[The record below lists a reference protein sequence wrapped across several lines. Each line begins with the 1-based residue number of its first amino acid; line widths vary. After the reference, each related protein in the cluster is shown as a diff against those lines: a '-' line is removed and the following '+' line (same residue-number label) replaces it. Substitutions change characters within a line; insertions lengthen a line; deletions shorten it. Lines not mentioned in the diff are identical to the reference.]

1 MRQRKTN
8 CDRLRF
14 IWECNIR
21 YKYCMPLG
29 NVSFLL
35 GSKLLSF
42 EKIVEVAAAA
52 TDLGVTDFRLT
63 GGEPLMR
70 PRLEELV
77 SELCKL
83 PGVKGCA
90 ITTNGMLLAEKVAAL
105 ANAGL
110 RRVNISL
117 DTLSEPTFRQLSRR
131 SGLHKV
137 LEGIEASLSDSRLQV
152 RLNAL
157 LLRKTNLH
165 DLVDLVQFAR
175 QRRVTIRFIEFMP
188 LDSDSKWQLQEV
200 VTGAEIRDILS
211 QKLGPINP
219 ISQPNSSQPAC
230 DYQFA
235 DGSQIGFI
243 DSVSQPFCSKCDR
256 LRLTAD
262 GKLLNCLFGRNEWD
276 LGPVW
281 EYPNCEL
288 SERRTKIGLLI
299 SECVS
304 QKTQSHGI
312 GEPGFS
318 SASRTMHQIGG

>member
-1 MRQRKTN
+1 
-8 CDRLRF
+8 
-14 IWECNIR
+14 
-21 YKYCMPLG
+21 
-29 NVSFLL
+29 
-35 GSKLLSF
+35 
-42 EKIVEVAAAA
+42 
-52 TDLGVTDFRLT
+52 
-63 GGEPLMR
+63 MR

-77 SELCKL
+77 SELCTL

-105 ANAGL
+105 ADAGL

-137 LEGIEASLSDSRLQV
+137 LEGIQASLSDPRLQV

-157 LLRKTNLH
+157 LLRKVNLA
-165 DLVDLVQFAR
+165 DLIDLVQFAR
-175 QRRVTIRFIEFMP
+175 QRSITIRFIEFMP
-188 LDSDSKWQLQEV
+188 LDSDAKWQLEEV
-200 VTGAEIRDILS
+200 VTGAEVREILS
-211 QKLGPINP
+211 EKFGPMKP
-219 ISQPNSSQPAC
+219 LSQPNSSQPAC

-262 GKLLNCLFGRNEWD
+262 GKLRNCLFGSNEWD

-281 EYPNCEL
+281 EDPNCKL
-288 SERRTKIGLLI
+288 SERRSKISLLMD
-299 SECVS
+299 ECVA
-304 QKTQSHGI
+304 QKAHSHGI

-318 SASRTMHQIGG
+318 GASRSMHQIGG